1 MSLELTI
8 SEAIKTAMRA
18 KDKVALDSL
27 RAVKA
32 QILLLKTEA
41 LGKEVSPEQEIA
53 ILQRMVKQRKDSYD
67 QFSAQ
72 GRNDLAEVEEAQMKI
87 IEQFLPKQL
96 SPEELEAEM
105 KAIIAETGAESM
117 KDLGKVMGIASKNL
131 AGKSDGKS
139 ISEMA
144 KKLLS
149 LKKPENNFRASLC
162 TYNMNLLSFIFE
174 HSELSEMLFKLL
186 NFRSYN
192 CTTIRL

>member
-1 MSLELTI
+1 MSLENII

-27 RAVKA
+27 RAVKS

-41 LGKEVSPEQEIA
+41 RGTEVSAEQEIA

-67 QFSAQ
+67 QFTAQ
-72 GRNDLAEVEEAQMKI
+72 GRDDLAEVEDAQMKI

-96 SPEELEAEM
+96 SSEELEAEM
-105 KAIIAETGAESM
+105 KVIITEAGAGSL
-117 KDLGKVMGIASKNL
+117 KDLGKVMGIASKSL

-149 LKKPENNFRASLC
+149 
-162 TYNMNLLSFIFE
+162 
-174 HSELSEMLFKLL
+174 
-186 NFRSYN
+186 
-192 CTTIRL
+192 

>member
-1 MSLELTI
+1 MSLEHNIT
-8 SEAIKTAMRA
+8 EAIKTAMRE

-41 LGKEVSPEQEIA
+41 KGAEVSAEQEIA
-53 ILQRMVKQRKDSYD
+53 ILQRMIKQRKDSFE

-72 GRNDLAEVEEAQMKI
+72 GRTDLADVETAQMKV

-96 SPEELEAEM
+96 SAEELETEIRS
-105 KAIIAETGAESM
+105 IIAETGAESM
-117 KDLGKVMGIASKNL
+117 KDLGKVMGMASKSL

-139 ISEMA
+139 ISEMV

-149 LKKPENNFRASLC
+149 
-162 TYNMNLLSFIFE
+162 
-174 HSELSEMLFKLL
+174 
-186 NFRSYN
+186 
-192 CTTIRL
+192 